1 MAGCILGTSS
11 VAVNA
16 QENEKIVDGSVLTTD
31 DTSTGRTENGL
42 ERGIHLMDGECSI
55 SKAGISRVYCYG
67 STTANHEVDKL
78 AVIVRVD
85 QCEEDSD
92 DWGQIDWFME
102 AVRNYDRD
110 HSRNR

>member
-42 ERGIHLMDGECSI
+42 ERGIHLMDEQQQTM
-55 SKAGISRVYCYG
+55 K
-67 STTANHEVDKL
+67 
-78 AVIVRVD
+78 
-85 QCEEDSD
+85 
-92 DWGQIDWFME
+92 
-102 AVRNYDRD
+102 
-110 HSRNR
+110 